1 MHEVMGC
8 ERGGFGGGGVFMHEV
23 EEIEEIAV
31 ACEVFLVLLIHEFS
45 DAQCSSHPL
54 PSFILITNLLHLIS
68 DSVK

>member
-8 ERGGFGGGGVFMHEV
+8 ERGGGGGVFMHEV
-23 EEIEEIAV
+23 EEIAV